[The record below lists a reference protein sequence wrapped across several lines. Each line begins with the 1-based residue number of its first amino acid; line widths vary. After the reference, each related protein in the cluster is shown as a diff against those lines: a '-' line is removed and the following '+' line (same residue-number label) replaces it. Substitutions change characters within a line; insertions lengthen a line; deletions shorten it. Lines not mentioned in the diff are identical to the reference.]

1 MAAQEPVTLALTET
15 GEKISKPLDGKPDS
29 YGKRYFKYVTN
40 EAGEETQV
48 EITRGE
54 FKKDRKLHVTVRH
67 GELPRCGHKL
77 VLGTEPRHRN
87 CEVCWFTFFQ
97 LHGELVQ
104 SLDEAYARHGKA
116 GLLQLRG
123 QKFVANFLRFMGT
136 VAQWKKEIDAT
147 QKDAGV
153 NNGEANSTTESN

>member
-54 FKKDRKLHVTVRH
+54 FKKDRKLHVTVRR
-67 GELPRCGHKL
+67 GRLPRCSHKFIP
-77 VLGTEPRHRN
+77 GEEPRHRN
-87 CEVCWFTFFQ
+87 CEMCWFTFFNSLGAVTQ
-97 LHGELVQ
+97 TCDEIVQKFGTKGLVQ
-104 SLDEAYARHGKA
+104 IRGKEFTKNFT
-116 GLLQLRG
+116 
-123 QKFVANFLRFMGT
+123 KFMATL
-136 VAQWKKEIDAT
+136 AQWKNVTEKA
-147 QKDAGV
+147 K
-153 NNGEANSTTESN
+153 NNETTRIP

>member
-1 MAAQEPVTLALTET
+1 MLV
-15 GEKISKPLDGKPDS
+15 
-29 YGKRYFKYVTN
+29 YV
-40 EAGEETQV
+40 
-48 EITRGE
+48 
-54 FKKDRKLHVTVRH
+54 
-67 GELPRCGHKL
+67 
-77 VLGTEPRHRN
+77 
-87 CEVCWFTFFQ
+87 FQ

-104 SLDEAYARHGKA
+104 SLDEVYNKHGKA